1 MYFLPFYRPH
11 KIRLDQRSRWRVPFG
26 SCLFM
31 MIFYVVTGLN
41 SVLHGQDYK
50 PLLDNTN
57 EWHVTNCYFG
67 CLTDVYFTDGD
78 TLVEGNNYKVLDGF
92 HYISRSFLLR
102 EEVSNQRV
110 YLRKLSGNGIGQE
123 YLLYDF
129 SLQEGDSFEMFNP
142 ITPFPENAGNFVV
155 DSIRLRLL
163 EDGLAY
169 RHYYFSPAPTNNV
182 SDNTCVWVEGV
193 GSLSIINAP
202 SGYPDIN
209 GAGQLSCFF
218 KEGDLFYT
226 NLDSIAGCSPIL
238 GNRPPLLALKPQ
250 LVVDSEQQLI
260 QLHSG
265 VAFDAIA
272 VYSLTGQIIAEQ
284 RISRTTDYVG
294 SLNLAKGMYFLSV
307 ANTANGQKSILPFVW

>member
-1 MYFLPFYRPH
+1 MHFLPLNRTL
-11 KIRLDQRSRWRVPFG
+11 KIKLVQRSRW
-26 SCLFM
+26 
-31 MIFYVVTGLN
+31 
-41 SVLHGQDYK
+41 SVLFGISLLVWVGFNSAVHGQDYR
-50 PLLDNTN
+50 PLLDTTN

-78 TLVEGNNYKVLDGF
+78 TIVEGNNYKILDGF

-110 YLRKLSGNGIGQE
+110 YLRKLSGNGSGQE

-129 SLQEGDSFEMFNP
+129 SLQEGDTFEMFNP
-142 ITPFPENAGNFVV
+142 ISPFPENAGNFVV
-155 DSIRLRLL
+155 DSIRLRPL
-163 EDGLAY
+163 EDGMDY

-182 SDNTCVWVEGV
+182 SDNTCIWVEGV

-202 SGYPDIN
+202 SGFPDIN
-209 GAGQLSCFF
+209 GAGHLSCFF

-238 GNRPPLLALKPQ
+238 SNRPPLLALKPQ
-250 LVVDSEQQLI
+250 LVVDSKQQLI
-260 QLHSG
+260 HLKSRL
-265 VAFDAIA
+265 AFDAIK

-284 RISRTTDYVG
+284 WIAQSTAYPLP
-294 SLNLAKGMYFLSV
+294 LNLAKGMYFISV
-307 ANTANGQKSILPFVW
+307 ANTATGQKSILPFVW